1 MEIGSDIASIA
12 GLIGDPVRATILAAL
27 VDGRA
32 LPAGELAFL
41 GNVAP
46 QTASFHLG
54 KLVDAAL
61 ISVERQGKYSYYRL
75 ANDAVASAL
84 ESLAAL
90 SPLRSEVESQF
101 ESRRESERVGALR
114 FARSCYKHL
123 AGRLAVEINQALLK
137 RELIL
142 ANADKSYFLT
152 GKGRKWCQDL
162 GVRLP
167 RSASKGDNVGRAC
180 LDWTERRHHLGGE
193 LGVAFFSRS
202 KELGWLVANP
212 KTRAIRVTHAG
223 VRELHQQLGISIPL

>member
-1 MEIGSDIASIA
+1 MGPDIASVA

-61 ISVERQGKYSYYRL
+61 ISVQRQGKYSYYRL
-75 ANDAVASAL
+75 ASDAVASAL

-90 SPLRSEVESQF
+90 SPLRSQVERRF
-101 ESRRESERVGALR
+101 ESRRESERVGELR

-123 AGRLAVEINQALLK
+123 AGVLAVEINQALLK
-137 RELIL
+137 RQITE
-142 ANADKSYFLT
+142 AGADNSYCLT
-152 GKGRKWCQDL
+152 EKGRQWCEDL
-162 GVRLP
+162 GLQFP
-167 RSASKGDNVGRAC
+167 RSASKRENLGRAC

-193 LGVAFFSRS
+193 LGVALFSRL
-202 KELGWLVANP
+202 KGLGWVAANP
-212 KTRAIRVTHAG
+212 ETRAVRVTHAG
-223 VRELHQQLGISIPL
+223 VRELHQQLGIGISL